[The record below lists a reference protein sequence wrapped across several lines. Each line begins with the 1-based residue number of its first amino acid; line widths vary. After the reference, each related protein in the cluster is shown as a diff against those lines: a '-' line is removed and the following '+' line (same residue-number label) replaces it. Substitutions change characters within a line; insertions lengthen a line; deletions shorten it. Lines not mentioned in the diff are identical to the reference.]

1 MQKCLALRLQE
12 VTQNLRVQ
20 QKRILDF
27 MNRYR
32 PRKYTPIDVED
43 ARTNTSSGVGG
54 KYSEL
59 ENDVRQTYKKKIQI
73 KSS

>member
-43 ARTNTSSGVGG
+43 ARTNTGSVVG

-59 ENDVRQTYKKKIQI
+59 ESDVITKR
-73 KSS
+73 SSDFF